1 MGCLRQGCILVNT
14 PLTPLHQRLIGAD
27 EESCLP
33 YFNRPFLNGQVC
45 LGQRW
50 YEVVRVDMRLTI
62 GKKTPESE
70 TAVAHNF
77 TYMQPFCISNWGH
90 WFQCSSS
97 WGSHSRM
104 NMHDQGPSW
113 GRRGASDQLWPF
125 LSAEL
130 KFGLISFVGSTKLVP
145 PHSWRTS

>member
-1 MGCLRQGCILVNT
+1 MRWSE
-14 PLTPLHQRLIGAD
+14 LIWGRR
-27 EESCLP
+27 S
-33 YFNRPFLNGQVC
+33 
-45 LGQRW
+45 
-50 YEVVRVDMRLTI
+50 

-97 WGSHSRM
+97 WDSHSRM

-145 PHSWRTS
+145 PHSWRTSWSKLRRKTAPAVPGAVRVPVGKGANFGEIHPGSGEKIARARCWKPFIFV

>member
-1 MGCLRQGCILVNT
+1 MNKRRKHLCIINT
-14 PLTPLHQRLIGAD
+14 PTSGLHQPTNRAIKGLSSCISIDRLPPHQLWSSLPRSGVELGRRD
-27 EESCLP
+27 EKS
-33 YFNRPFLNGQVC
+33 
-45 LGQRW
+45 W
-50 YEVVRVDMRLTI
+50 D
-62 GKKTPESE
+62 SE
-70 TAVAHNF
+70 TALAPHNF

-97 WGSHSRM
+97 WDSHSRM